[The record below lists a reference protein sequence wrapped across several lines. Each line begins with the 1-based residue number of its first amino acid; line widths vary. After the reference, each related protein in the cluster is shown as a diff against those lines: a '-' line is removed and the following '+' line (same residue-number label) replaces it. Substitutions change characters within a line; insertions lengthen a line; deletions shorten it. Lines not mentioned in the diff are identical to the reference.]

1 MTANHYPRTFWL
13 PSVWLFTT
21 DEAFLRKIATR
32 PIMFSS
38 ICCFVQETQETNDVL
53 FTRWWWFYEHF
64 WLLFWWE
71 KNPLLGPL
79 NELAL
84 LENYTPTPNRAA
96 RFFFSTK
103 YYCCPEMGNISLD
116 SNGSLVGWPEHT
128 TLHFLG
134 SNPDPWLKIPLL
146 SPYATKLPI
155 MLRCTIHLWY
165 PRRSIPA
172 GL

>member
-1 MTANHYPRTFWL
+1 MLQQNVFCLKNKCYMTANHYPRTFWL
-13 PSVWLFTT
+13 ASVLLFTT

-38 ICCFVQETQETNDVL
+38 ICCFVQETNDVL

-64 WLLFWWE
+64 CLLFWWE

-96 RFFFSTK
+96 RFFPFNKILLLSRDG
-103 YYCCPEMGNISLD
+103 EISFD
-116 SNGSLVGWPEHT
+116 SNG
-128 TLHFLG
+128 
-134 SNPDPWLKIPLL
+134 
-146 SPYATKLPI
+146 
-155 MLRCTIHLWY
+155 
-165 PRRSIPA
+165 
-172 GL
+172 

>member
-13 PSVWLFTT
+13 ASVLLFTT

-38 ICCFVQETQETNDVL
+38 ICCFVQEETQETNDVL

-64 WLLFWWE
+64 CLLFWWE

-96 RFFFSTK
+96 RFFPFNKILLLSRDG
-103 YYCCPEMGNISLD
+103 EISFD
-116 SNGSLVGWPEHT
+116 SNG
-128 TLHFLG
+128 
-134 SNPDPWLKIPLL
+134 
-146 SPYATKLPI
+146 
-155 MLRCTIHLWY
+155 
-165 PRRSIPA
+165 
-172 GL
+172 